1 MTVLR
6 LVGEGKKVVDWRV
19 NDVGLYWD
27 VDAVSL
33 GIIAVAVLVLIEVV
47 VWATSELWCT
57 LPQTKLIC

>member
-27 VDAVSL
+27 VDAVSP
-33 GIIAVAVLVLIEVV
+33 GIIGVAFLALIEVV
-47 VWATSELWCT
+47 VWATSELWCIS
-57 LPQTKLIC
+57 PQTKLIC